1 MNVNKKIRTIG
12 WEVLILFCWS
22 ITGCHSVSN
31 KVVISES
38 VQETL
43 PPPQLIHL
51 PSVTP
56 IFIEETLTTTPLS
69 ESQSNIKTLPTF
81 FQTPTLKAVSGFEPD
96 SKEYD
101 VPLITQDGLKYKG
114 VKTTL
119 GCTAASVQMILD
131 YWKKVNPEN
140 KTISAQKIIDIN
152 TSQGTFISG
161 EGLSIENVKDELQNI
176 GYILEMYQNSNK
188 EELLSVFDQFGP
200 QILLVKTGWVPTGA
214 NHLVVLVA
222 YDKET
227 DTVTV
232 NDPWFDH
239 PFTWDWEAFDGIW
252 SLNYSQ
258 KENGY
263 LTRSFFNIRPES
275 LSGNSDQ

>member
-1 MNVNKKIRTIG
+1 MNVKKLMRAIG
-12 WEVLILFCWS
+12 WEIFILLCGS
-22 ITGCHSVSN
+22 LAGCHPVSN
-31 KVVISES
+31 QAVGSES
-38 VQETL
+38 VHVTL
-43 PPPQLIHL
+43 PPPQQIQL
-51 PSVTP
+51 PSLTP
-56 IFIEETLTTTPLS
+56 FSAVEISTATFLPENRLKS
-69 ESQSNIKTLPTF
+69 ATLPAF
-81 FQTPTLKAVSGFEPD
+81 FQTPTLKVVSGIEPD

-101 VPLITQDGLKYKG
+101 VPLVTQDDLKYKG

-119 GCTAASVQMILD
+119 GCTAASVQMVLD
-131 YWKKVNPEN
+131 YWKTINPDY

-152 TSQGTFISG
+152 TSQGTFRTG

-176 GYILEMYQNSNK
+176 GYVLEIYQNSDK
-188 EELLSVFDQFGP
+188 EQLLSIFDEFGP

-263 LTRSFFNIRPES
+263 LTRSFFNIRPAS
-275 LSGNSDQ
+275 LSDNSD

>member
-1 MNVNKKIRTIG
+1 MNVKKLMRAIG
-12 WEVLILFCWS
+12 WEIFILLCGS
-22 ITGCHSVSN
+22 LAGCHPVSN
-31 KVVISES
+31 QALGSES
-38 VQETL
+38 VHGTL
-43 PPPQLIHL
+43 PPPQIIQL
-51 PSVTP
+51 PSETP
-56 IFIEETLTTTPLS
+56 IFVEETLTTTPLS
-69 ESQSNIKTLPTF
+69 ENQSNIKTLPAF

-96 SKEYD
+96 SKKYD
-101 VPLITQDGLKYKG
+101 VPLVTQDGLKYKG

-119 GCTAASVQMILD
+119 GCTAASVQMVLD
-131 YWKKVNPEN
+131 YWKTINPDY

-152 TSQGTFISG
+152 TSQGTFRTG

-176 GYILEMYQNSNK
+176 GYVLEIYQKSDK
-188 EELLSVFDQFGP
+188 EQLLRVFDQFGP

-239 PFTWDWEAFDGIW
+239 PFTWGWEAFDGIW

-263 LTRSFFNIRPES
+263 LTRSFFNILPAS
-275 LSGNSDQ
+275 LDNNPD

>member
-1 MNVNKKIRTIG
+1 MNVKIDGQRLGNFHLALWESCRLSSCFKSGYRFGIG
-12 WEVLILFCWS
+12 TRYLTASQQIQLPSLTPFSAVE
-22 ITGCHSVSN
+22 
-31 KVVISES
+31 ISTATFLPENRLKS
-38 VQETL
+38 ATL
-43 PPPQLIHL
+43 PA
-51 PSVTP
+51 
-56 IFIEETLTTTPLS
+56 
-69 ESQSNIKTLPTF
+69 F
-81 FQTPTLKAVSGFEPD
+81 FQTPTLKVVSGIEPD

-101 VPLITQDGLKYKG
+101 VPLVTQDGLKYKG

-119 GCTAASVQMILD
+119 GCTAASVQMVLD
-131 YWKKVNPEN
+131 YWKTINPDY

-152 TSQGTFISG
+152 TSQGTFRTG

-176 GYILEMYQNSNK
+176 GYVLEIYQNSDK
-188 EELLSVFDQFGP
+188 EQLLRVFDQFGP

-239 PFTWDWEAFDGIW
+239 PFTWDWEAFDGLW

-263 LTRSFFNIRPES
+263 LTRSFFNIRPAS
-275 LSGNSDQ
+275 LSDNSD